1 MKRYDEMDGDGGSD
15 VLQQVVDHRARIIAN
30 LSSVRNILAIG
41 SGKGGVGKS
50 TLTMQIAVAL
60 RAQGK
65 KIAIL
70 DADLNGPAQARLGG
84 LMESLLVP
92 GRDGVSMPRTCDD
105 IGIVSM
111 GTLAREPQPL
121 ELDATPVSDSY
132 IWRATKEFTVLG
144 QFLATIEFGELD
156 VLLID
161 LPPGTE
167 RTVQH
172 AEFLPARTAF
182 VLVTIPTELARGVVS
197 RTVTGLAKIES
208 RVLGYIENMK
218 GYYCA
223 GCGSVQPL
231 FPSGTDVEIKV
242 PFLGGV
248 PFDPE
253 LAVLCDR
260 GQSIDTNAG
269 LPATKAVHDIVSKLC
284 NVLEENS

>member
-1 MKRYDEMDGDGGSD
+1 MKRYHEIDGDGGSNI
-15 VLQQVVDHRARIIAN
+15 LQQVAGHKAQITKN
-30 LSSVRNILAIG
+30 LGAVRNMLAIG

-50 TLTMQIAVAL
+50 TLAM

-65 KIAIL
+65 EIAIL

-92 GRDGVSMPRTCDD
+92 GRNGVAMPRTRDG

-111 GTLAREPQPL
+111 GTLAREPEPL
-121 ELDATPVSDSY
+121 RLDDASLGDSY

-144 QFLATIEFGELD
+144 QFLASVEFGELD

-167 RTVQH
+167 RTIQH
-172 AEFLPARTAF
+172 AEFLPPRTAF
-182 VLVTIPTELARGVVS
+182 VLVTIPAELARGVVS
-197 RTVTGLAKIES
+197 RTVTGLAKIEA

-218 GYYCA
+218 GYYCS
-223 GCGSVQPL
+223 GCKSVQPL
-231 FPSGTDVEIKV
+231 FPSGAEVQLKI

-253 LAVLCDR
+253 LAVMCDR
-260 GQSIDTNAG
+260 GQSIDNNAG
-269 LPATKAVHDIVSKLC
+269 LPSAKAVNDIAAKLFDA
-284 NVLEENS
+284 LEENS

>member
-1 MKRYDEMDGDGGSD
+1 MKGDGCSD
-15 VLQQVVDHRARIIAN
+15 SLQQVIDHKARIIEN
-30 LSSVRNILAIG
+30 LSSIRNMLAIA

-50 TLTMQIAVAL
+50 TLTMQIAMAL

-65 KIAIL
+65 EVAIL
-70 DADLNGPAQARLGG
+70 DADFNGPAQARLGG
-84 LMESLLVP
+84 LMDSLLVP
-92 GRDGVSMPRTCDD
+92 GRDGVCMPRTSDN

-111 GTLAREPQPL
+111 GNLTREPESL
-121 ELDATPVSDSY
+121 ELDSTSLGDSY
-132 IWRATKEFTVLG
+132 LWRASKEFTILG
-144 QFLATIEFGELD
+144 QLLATVEFGELD

-167 RTVQH
+167 RTIQH

-182 VLVTIPTELARGVVS
+182 VLVTIPTDLARGVVS
-197 RTVTGLAKIES
+197 RTVTGLAKTES

-223 GCGSVQPL
+223 GCKSVQPL
-231 FPSGTDVEIKV
+231 FSSGTSIELKI
-242 PFLGGV
+242 PLLGAV

-260 GQSIDTNAG
+260 GQSISTNAG
-269 LPATKAVHDIVSKLC
+269 LPSAEAVDGIVIKLC
-284 NVLEENS
+284 AALEESP